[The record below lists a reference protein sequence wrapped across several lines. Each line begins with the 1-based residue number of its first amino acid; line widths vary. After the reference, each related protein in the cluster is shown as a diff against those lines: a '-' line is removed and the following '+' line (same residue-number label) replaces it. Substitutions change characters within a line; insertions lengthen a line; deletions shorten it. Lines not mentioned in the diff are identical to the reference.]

1 MTGYGGTSILNG
13 GDRPITI
20 DDILLDEIEAD
31 NAEYECSLMVA
42 SASTNIIYR
51 NKSNMKTFD
60 LFLFLWYNRF
70 NGFTPW
76 RDKANVANLYNI

>member
-1 MTGYGGTSILNG
+1 MMTGYGGTSILNG

-42 SASTNIIYR
+42 AAPPS
-51 NKSNMKTFD
+51 
-60 LFLFLWYNRF
+60 
-70 NGFTPW
+70 
-76 RDKANVANLYNI
+76 